1 MLRKCKVSCTQN
13 LALTRVQIT
22 KPPPPLSSPRN
33 TTSKVYYRCVGDS
46 HATRR
51 CRLKDQICYHC
62 GKVGHISRICRS
74 KQQGKPQQPPKTP
87 PNTQVHTVEYSE
99 SDKFEDVVGS
109 IKIHNASK
117 LSSNVIWVDL
127 KAEGK
132 PLKMELDT
140 GSAVSIIQQDSCREK
155 FNDKPLHKTELMLK
169 TYTGETIIPVGVLE
183 AKWEFSRRR

>member
-1 MLRKCKVSCTQN
+1 MFRCVNTKAFAFRNKTEIFLKALEIAVALETVICDASEMQSKLQQN

-22 KPPPPLSSPRN
+22 KPPPSLSSPRN

-46 HATRR
+46 HAIRS

-62 GKVGHISRICRS
+62 GKVGHISRICRL
-74 KQQGKPQQPPKTP
+74 KQQGKS
-87 PNTQVHTVEYSE
+87 TQVHTVEYSE
-99 SDKFEDVVGS
+99 SDEFEDVLGS

-127 KAEGK
+127 KAKGK

-140 GSAVSIIQQDSCREK
+140 GSAVSIIQQDSYREK
-155 FNDKPLHKTELMLK
+155 FNDKPL
-169 TYTGETIIPVGVLE
+169 Y
-183 AKWEFSRRR
+183 

>member
-1 MLRKCKVSCTQN
+1 MAVALETVIWDASEMQSKLQQN

-22 KPPPPLSSPRN
+22 KPPPSLSSPRN
-33 TTSKVYYRCVGDS
+33 TTSKVYYRCVGDL
-46 HATRR
+46 HAIRS

-62 GKVGHISRICRS
+62 GKVGHISRICRL
-74 KQQGKPQQPPKTP
+74 KQQGKS
-87 PNTQVHTVEYSE
+87 TQVHTVEYSE
-99 SDKFEDVVGS
+99 SDEFEDVLGS

-140 GSAVSIIQQDSCREK
+140 GSAVSIIQQDSYRGE
-155 FNDKPLHKTELMLK
+155 FNDKPL
-169 TYTGETIIPVGVLE
+169 Y
-183 AKWEFSRRR
+183 